1 LGHDAERLNHPFLM
15 DEPSQRIAQAQA
27 EFELALEETRAQ
39 HKIDAL
45 SEALSIVHGVLEAPD
60 VDDASRVAAR
70 ALRREGLRALVE
82 ELLYLPDE
90 TASERA
96 GYLRF
101 LLTDNRAL
109 VGEVLIADEGLRN
122 TFAHHI
128 ERRREQFRK
137 ILGSEFAAP
146 GGR

>member
-1 LGHDAERLNHPFLM
+1 M

-90 TASERA
+90 TASEWA

-101 LLTDNRAL
+101 LLTDNQTGARAPRPIGKL
-109 VGEVLIADEGLRN
+109 SSND
-122 TFAHHI
+122 
-128 ERRREQFRK
+128 Q
-137 ILGSEFAAP
+137 
-146 GGR
+146 